1 MLLFLSSAS
10 FSYNTDISCSAALAD
25 LIKFDVF
32 HDWLYPMCESDV
44 YEWNVDVKS
53 VIDIIL
59 CVVLAVIIWNDWLFV
74 CIFLFLFKEKSKF
87 IIYKNTLRK
96 AYTNKIN
103 LLTD

>member
-53 VIDIIL
+53 VIDITFCI
-59 CVVLAVIIWNDWLFV
+59 VLTVIIWNDWLFV
-74 CIFLFLFKEKSKF
+74 CIFLFLFKKKSKF

-96 AYTNKIN
+96 AYINKIN